1 MWSNSFDESF
11 PSKLFV
17 ELSANRLSNALQGG
31 CMNRPFRV
39 GLFVVLQFV
48 PLFVVFGFVLVGNI
62 VAVFLD
68 ILFDT
73 LL

>member
-48 PLFVVFGFVLVGNI
+48 PIFVVFSFVVIGHI
-62 VAVFLD
+62 VALFIY